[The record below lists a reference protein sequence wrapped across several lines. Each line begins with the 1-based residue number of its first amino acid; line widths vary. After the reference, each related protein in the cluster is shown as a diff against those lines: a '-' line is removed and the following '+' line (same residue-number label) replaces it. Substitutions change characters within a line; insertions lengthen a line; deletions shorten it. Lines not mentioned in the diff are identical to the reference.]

1 MNASMLVIEWAEAIL
16 ITALFE
22 LKQPVSGTGVLQPSV
37 SNPEV
42 ALPLLLIHG
51 WYGPK

>member
-1 MNASMLVIEWAEAIL
+1 MLVIEWAEAIL
-16 ITALFE
+16 NMALFE

-42 ALPLLLIHG
+42 ARPLPRIHG
-51 WYGPK
+51 WRGLK